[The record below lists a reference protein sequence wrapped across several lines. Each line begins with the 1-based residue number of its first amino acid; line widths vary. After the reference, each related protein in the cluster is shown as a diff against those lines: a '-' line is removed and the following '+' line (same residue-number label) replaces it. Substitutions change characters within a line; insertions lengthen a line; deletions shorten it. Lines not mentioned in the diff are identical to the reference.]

1 MIWLNVFRYFYLLG
15 AVNALFFCI
24 LIFSKPQR
32 VDADKIM
39 GVWLIVLSLQL
50 IAPFI
55 FLSNLD
61 FYHHVAGAEFM
72 LFTLHPAFL
81 YFYIRAITGVKPL
94 FRNAGLIILSSLLAS
109 SGLISFFCLP
119 AKVRYNII
127 LGNQDIPN
135 YFLLFIIPL
144 ILYFVFFWSASNK
157 LLRNY
162 KSKILQVYS
171 YKQNVDLLW
180 LRRISLLFYGLLI
193 ITGIVGILFSYYG
206 IPLLLSDY
214 FYFAGLTIF
223 IFLVGFWGYK
233 QGAVFSF
240 QSLNIEKNVS
250 HNVDKFHLPHTQK
263 TVDARASLLKELME
277 KKKPFF
283 NPTLTI
289 YELASMV
296 DLPPHQLSRLIRK
309 EFNCNFFEFVNNY
322 RIEAFKK
329 LLFSNEY
336 KNYTILAI
344 AFECGFNT
352 KSAFNRIF
360 KEQTG
365 LTPSEFKKN
374 HSV

>member
-1 MIWLNVFRYFYLLG
+1 MIWLNIFRYFYLVG
-15 AVNALFFCI
+15 AANALFFSI

-32 VDADKIM
+32 GVADKIL
-39 GVWLIVLSLQL
+39 GIWLIVLSIQL
-50 IAPFI
+50 IVPFV

-61 FYHHVAGAEFM
+61 FYNQVAGSEFL
-72 LFTLHPAFL
+72 LFPFHPVFL

-94 FRNAGLIILSSLLAS
+94 FRNAGLIILTSLLAS

-119 AKVRYNII
+119 AQVRYNII

-144 ILYFVFFWSASNK
+144 ILYFVFFWIASNK

-162 KSKILQVYS
+162 KLNILQVFS
-171 YKQNVDLLW
+171 YKQHVDLLW
-180 LRRISLLFYGLLI
+180 LRRIFILFYSLLI
-193 ITGIVGILFSYYG
+193 VAGIVGIVFSFYG
-206 IPLLLSDY
+206 ISLSLSDY
-214 FYFAGLTIF
+214 LYFAGLTIF
-223 IFLVGFWGYK
+223 IFLLGFWGYK

-240 QSLNIEKNVS
+240 QTLIIEKRAN
-250 HNVDKFHLPHTQK
+250 HNNYKPDQPHIK
-263 TVDARASLLKELME
+263 KIDDAKASELKEVM
-277 KKKPFF
+277 KSKKPFF

-296 DLPPHQLSRLIRK
+296 DIPPHQLSRLISM

-329 LLFSNEY
+329 LLFSDEF

-344 AFECGFNT
+344 AFECGFNS